1 MHPEACRRLPLS
13 PGSEMVLQKGITH
26 FTCNDMDTIIIV
38 ASFAVGML
46 IGALINR
53 RSKRLTVPSWLSS
66 VIICILLFLL
76 GIEIGSDHDAI
87 NSLGQIGISA
97 LLLTIGAVVCSVLL
111 GWGMWRFIGK
121 YMEKKNQPSHKQ

>member
-1 MHPEACRRLPLS
+1 
-13 PGSEMVLQKGITH
+13 MVPRGGATN

-53 RSKRLTVPSWLSS
+53 RTKRLTVPSWLSS
-66 VIICILLFLL
+66 VIICILLLLL
-76 GIEIGSDHDAI
+76 GIEIGSDHEAI

-121 YMEKKNQPSHKQ
+121 YMDKKNQPSHKQ